1 MKLSFVVD
9 SSSDIKIDQENLEAP
24 LEVVPLNV
32 QFGDDHYLD
41 GVNITEDEFYSRMAR
56 EPELPKTSQPSP
68 HSFYEVFQKNIN
80 NGNHVIY
87 IGISDNLSGTV
98 QSATIGKGMLNDSD
112 QEKVSIVNSGTAS
125 GGVQVLLHVAAD
137 MAKNGHT
144 LSEILDKL
152 EKIKKD
158 ITAYVLLE
166 TIENVKKG
174 GRISAVQSAI
184 AGMLNIK
191 PMLSIHDG
199 IVETIGKFRG
209 SKKGIQKV
217 KEMIDAW
224 RNENPDKSL
233 YLLHS
238 YRSAEKVKKEFEE
251 LFSFT
256 KFPDVKFIRFGSTI
270 GTYASENAI
279 GFIYYK

>member
-1 MKLSFVVD
+1 MKLSFVLD
-9 SSSDIKIDQENLEAP
+9 SASDIKIDQEKLEAP
-24 LEVVPLNV
+24 LTVVPLNV

-41 GVNITEDEFYSRMAR
+41 GVTITEDEFYNRMAR

-68 HSFYEVFQKNIN
+68 QSFFEAFQKEVDK
-80 NGNHVIY
+80 GYHVIY

-98 QSATIGKGMLNDSD
+98 QSATIGKGMLADEE
-112 QEKVSIVNSGTAS
+112 QARVSIVNSGTAS
-125 GGVQVLLHVAAD
+125 GGMQVLLHAAVE
-137 MAKNGHT
+137 MANKGYAI
-144 LSEILDKL
+144 SEILERL
-152 EKIKKD
+152 EDMKKD
-158 ITAYVLLE
+158 VTAYVLLE

-209 SKKGIQKV
+209 SKKGVLKV
-217 KEMIDAW
+217 KEMIDDW
-224 RNENPDKSL
+224 RSENPDKTL

-238 YRSAEKVKKEFEE
+238 YPSVERVKQEFEE
-251 LFSFT
+251 LFSFS
-256 KFPDVKFIRFGSTI
+256 KFPEINFTRFGSTI

>member
-1 MKLSFVVD
+1 MKFSFVVD
-9 SSSDIKIDQENLEAP
+9 SASDIKIDQENLEAP

-68 HSFYEVFQKNIN
+68 QSFYEAFQKNIN

-98 QSATIGKGMLNDSD
+98 QSATIGKGMLNESD

-125 GGVQVLLHVAAD
+125 GGIQVLLHVAAD
-137 MAKNGHT
+137 MAKNGHA
-144 LSEILDKL
+144 LPEILEKL
-152 EKIKKD
+152 EEMKKD

-209 SKKGIQKV
+209 SKKGVQKV

-224 RNENPDKSL
+224 RNENPEKSL

-238 YRSAEKVKKEFEE
+238 YRSAEKVKQEFED
-251 LFSFT
+251 LFSFA
-256 KFPDVKFIRFGSTI
+256 KFPDVRYIRFGSTI